1 MIDQFKGVNT
11 LVFFVNGKKV
21 VDNNVDPEWT
31 LLYYLR
37 TKLDLCG
44 TKLGCGEGGCGACTV
59 MVSKYDRKKKKEI
72 HLPVNACLAP
82 VCAMHGLAVTTVEGI
97 GSTKTRLHA
106 VQERIAKAHG
116 SQCGFCTPGIVMSM
130 YTLLRNKPSPNMND
144 LEIAFQGNLCRCTGY
159 RPIIEGFR
167 TFTEEWE
174 RAQGASKISE
184 MNRTCGM
191 GDKCCKL
198 QNGNGCSNGTNG
210 HSDSIG
216 GNGEYKTNG
225 KDKRNGEDKTNGED
239 KRNGEDKTNEEAK
252 TNGEVETNGENKT
265 NGYQN
270 KHQLNVSNDLLYR
283 PTEFIPHHPTQEPIF
298 PPELKLSDKYD
309 KEFLLIQGKNCTW
322 YRPTRLQELLLLK
335 SKFPTAKIVVGNS
348 EVGVEMKFKNMVYP
362 VLIQP
367 SLIEELVEIKNVE
380 NGVKVGAGATLID
393 IEAYLREQIEC
404 LPAEKTRLYST
415 VIKILKFFA
424 GKQIRSVGSLG
435 SNIMTGSPI
444 SDMIPVMMAANVTLQ
459 LQSIESSRTVHLNN
473 NFFTGYRKSIVDPN
487 EVLVSIT
494 IPYSKPDQYFYAH
507 KQARRREDDI
517 AIVNMCMNVTFQT
530 KTNIISDISLAF
542 GGMSFKTLM
551 AVQTAKH
558 LKGLLWNR
566 QTVEIAFKHL
576 LEDLPLDPSA
586 PGGMIQYRRSLTLS
600 LFFKGFLNISKQIQD
615 KVPSVELLT
624 SELSAT
630 EDFHS
635 ENFRSSQYFHIVP
648 NTDNKN
654 DALRK
659 PIVHNSAF
667 KQSTGEAVYCDDM
680 PRFHNELYMAFVL
693 STEANAIITSIDTT
707 EALATEGV
715 HEFISAK
722 DIAKDRLY
730 VGTIVHDEKVFY
742 TDEVTSQG
750 QIIGAI
756 VADDQII
763 ARKATKKV
771 KVTYEKRQPVII
783 TIDDAIKQNSYL
795 SSVPHKT
802 IKKGDVEKVF
812 AEAPHTL
819 EGECKMGGQEHFY
832 LETQAV
838 IAVPKHEDN
847 EMELYSSS
855 QNPTELCKLVAFVLG
870 LQQHKVIAK
879 VKRLGG
885 GFGGKESKSC
895 LIGIP
900 AAVAASKLKRPV
912 RTMLDRD
919 EDMIMTG
926 GRHPFQMK
934 YKVAFDDQGKIL
946 GCKIKIYCNAGY
958 SMDLSPSLLERAMTH
973 FENAYYI
980 PVVHVEG
987 YVCKTNLPSNT
998 AFRGFGGPQGMYV
1011 GETIIREIAEFLQKD
1026 VVELSELNLYK
1037 EGDLTHYNMKLVNC
1051 AVRKCWY
1058 ECLDS
1063 SNYHSRRKDVDLFNK
1078 RNRYKKRGLSIVP
1091 TKFGI
1096 AFTATFLNQGGAL
1109 VLVYTDGSVLISH
1122 GGTEM
1127 GQGLYIKTLQVASS
1141 ALGIPISDIHI
1152 SETSTDKVPNTSPTA
1167 ASTGSD
1173 LNGMAV
1179 LDACNSITER
1189 LKPYKEA
1196 NPDGTWKD
1204 WIRSAY
1210 YDRVCLSAV
1219 GFCKTPD
1226 IGYDWDKGEGNLF
1239 NYFTHG
1245 AACSEVEID
1254 TLTGD
1259 HQVLRTDIVMDVGE
1273 SINPAID
1280 IGQIEGAFMQGYG
1293 LFVLE
1298 EMTYSPTG
1306 MTFTRGPGTY
1316 KIPGFGDIPL
1326 EFNVSLLKGATN
1338 PRAVYSSK
1346 AVGEPPLFLASSVL
1360 FAIKDAIKAARISNG
1375 FSSSFKLNSP
1385 ATAAKI
1391 RMACEDVIT
1400 SKLKL
1405 PDPGSFKPWN
1415 IEV

>member
-1 MIDQFKGVNT
+1 MIDQFKGVST

-21 VDNNVDPEWT
+21 EDRNVDPEWT

-37 TKLDLCG
+37 NKIGLCG

-59 MVSKYDRKKKKEI
+59 MVSRYDRKKKKEI

-82 VCAMHGLAVTTVEGI
+82 VCSMHGLAVTTVEGI

-130 YTLLRNKPSPNMND
+130 YTLLRNNPTPKMSD

-184 MNRTCGM
+184 SNGKVCGM
-191 GDKCCKL
+191 GDKCCRL
-198 QNGNGCSNGTNG
+198 QNGNGCSSNGITNGTVTNG
-210 HSDSIG
+210 HSNSDVD
-216 GNGEYKTNG
+216 NGES
-225 KDKRNGEDKTNGED
+225 
-239 KRNGEDKTNEEAK
+239 
-252 TNGEVETNGENKT
+252 KT
-265 NGYQN
+265 NGYHDEHH
-270 KHQLNVSNDLLYR
+270 KDVSNDLLYR
-283 PTEFIPHHPTQEPIF
+283 PNEFVPYHPTQEPIF

-309 KEFLLIQGKNCTW
+309 KEFLLIQGKDCTW
-322 YRPTRLQELLLLK
+322 YRPTRLEELLLLK
-335 SKFPTAKIVVGNS
+335 SKFPTAKIVVGNT
-348 EVGVEMKFKNMVYP
+348 EIGVEMKFKNMVYP

-367 SLIEELVEIKNVE
+367 NLIEELIEIKSVE
-380 NGVKVGAGATLID
+380 SGVRVGAGATLMD
-393 IEAYLREQIEC
+393 IESYLRKQIEC
-404 LPAEKTRLYST
+404 LPKEKTRLFST
-415 VIKILKFFA
+415 VVKMLKFFA

-459 LQSIESSRTVHLNN
+459 LQSLNKTRTVHLNN
-473 NFFTGYRKSIVDPN
+473 HFFTGYRKSIVNPD

-494 IPYSKPDQYFYAH
+494 IPYSKTDQYFYAH

-517 AIVNMCMNVTFQT
+517 AIVNMCMNVTFQG
-530 KTNIISDISLAF
+530 KTNIISDLSVAF

-558 LKGLLWNR
+558 LKGLLWNK
-566 QTVEIAFKHL
+566 QTLEIAFKHL
-576 LEDLPLDPSA
+576 LEDLPLDPGA
-586 PGGMIQYRRSLTLS
+586 PGGMIRYRRSLTLS
-600 LFFKGFLNISKQIQD
+600 LFFKGFLSVSRQLQD
-615 KVPSVELLT
+615 IVPWVELLP

-630 EDFHS
+630 EDFDT
-635 ENFRSSQYFHIVP
+635 EDFKSSQYFQVVP
-648 NTDNKN
+648 NTDDECN
-654 DALRK
+654 ALRK

-667 KQSTGEAVYCDDM
+667 KQATGEAVYCDDM
-680 PRFHNELYMAFVL
+680 PKLHNELYMAFVL
-693 STEANAIITSIDTT
+693 STEPNAIITSIDISA
-707 EALATEGV
+707 ALEMEGV
-715 HEFISAK
+715 HGFFSAK
-722 DIAKDRLY
+722 DIAKEKLY

-756 VADDQII
+756 VAEDQNL

-771 KVTYEKRQPVII
+771 KITYEKRQPVIL
-783 TIDDAIKQNSYL
+783 TIDDAIKHNSYL
-795 SSVPHKT
+795 STIPHKS
-802 IKKGDVEKVF
+802 IRKGDVERVF
-812 AEAPHTL
+812 ADAPHVL

-838 IAVPKHEDN
+838 IAIPKMEDN
-847 EMELYSSS
+847 EMEIHSST

-870 LQQHKVIAK
+870 IPQNKVVAK

-900 AAVAASKLKRPV
+900 AAIAASKLKRPV

-919 EDMIMTG
+919 EDIIMTG

-934 YKVAFDDQGKIL
+934 YKVAFDDCGKIL

-980 PVVHVEG
+980 PVAHVEG

-1011 GETIIREIAEFLQKD
+1011 GETIIREIADFLHKD

-1051 AVRKCWY
+1051 AVRRCWT
-1058 ECLDS
+1058 ECLSS
-1063 SNYHSRRKDVDLFNK
+1063 SNYHSRRKEVDLFNK
-1078 RNRYKKRGLSIVP
+1078 RNLYKKRGLSVIP

-1109 VLVYTDGSVLISH
+1109 VLVYTDGSVLITH
-1122 GGTEM
+1122 GGVEM

-1141 ALGIPISDIHI
+1141 ALGIPVTDIHI

-1179 LDACNSITER
+1179 LEACRTITQR
-1189 LKPYKEA
+1189 LEPYKKA
-1196 NPDGTWKD
+1196 NPNGTWKE
-1204 WIRSAY
+1204 WVSKAY

-1239 NYFTHG
+1239 NYFTYG
-1245 AACSEVEID
+1245 TACSEVEID

-1259 HQVLRTDIVMDVGE
+1259 HQVVRTDIVMDLGE

-1298 EMTYSPTG
+1298 EMVYSPSG

-1316 KIPGFGDIPL
+1316 KIPGFGDIPR
-1326 EFNVSLLKGATN
+1326 EFHVSLLKGSTN

-1346 AVGEPPLFLASSVL
+1346 AVGEPPLFLASSVF
-1360 FAIKDAIKAARISNG
+1360 FAIKDAIKAARIANG
-1375 FSSSFKLNSP
+1375 FSASFKLNSP

-1391 RMACEDVIT
+1391 RMACEDNIT